1 VDQNSPK
8 VRLTFAIHVQKNHKE
23 YSVQVSTFSSC
34 DMANRLNYPALIET
48 AANLAWPVKGI
59 GIGSLCTRHN
69 ALLNI
74 LNFWLLIGRLSALAT
89 VEKSDPGP
97 VNLCINPIRHTR
109 EGRNPDVLINLFT
122 PPQDDNARGA
132 WH

>member
-1 VDQNSPK
+1 
-8 VRLTFAIHVQKNHKE
+8 
-23 YSVQVSTFSSC
+23 
-34 DMANRLNYPALIET
+34 MANRLNYPALIET
-48 AANLAWPVKGI
+48 AANLAWPVK

-97 VNLCINPIRHTR
+97 VNPCINPIRHTR